1 MSEPVDSGATAV
13 ADRGRAEVEAVL
25 QGRSRR
31 TAAVSLIREAA
42 LLPVLVLLIVV
53 GSLVSSAFLTVSNF
67 SGIVEQIAAL
77 GVTVVGESL
86 ILLIGGMDLSLEG
99 TYGLAPMVAAW
110 LMVPVAEFGSGTEL
124 SP

>member
-53 GSLVSSAFLTVSNF
+53 GSQVSSAFLTVSNF
-67 SGIVEQIAAL
+67 SGIAEQIAAL
-77 GVTVVGESL
+77 GVAGVGGSL
-86 ILLIGGMDLSLEG
+86 ILILCWVGRSLAG
-99 TYGLAPMVAAW
+99 AV
-110 LMVPVAEFGSGTEL
+110 
-124 SP
+124 